1 MTSQIPDQMPL
12 PAPPAAAAP
21 APDGARHCKQ
31 PGCGAELPA
40 ATGRGAP
47 RLFCSPACS
56 RKWHNENRLAPGAAG
71 QQQAPAAGGP
81 LAGLQQLLAQAADL
95 AGAAAAQLAAADPGR
110 VTATLAAAD
119 AARRQAQAETAVAL
133 AQAAGAVQAE
143 QAATAAMHAARH
155 DAQAALEA
163 ADAARADADAAD
175 IRAQAIRDQADAQ
188 ITEIR
193 RQADTALAAAREGTR
208 AAHADRDAALAAA
221 DQARHHASTEIGR
234 ARQAEADA
242 RAENDH
248 VRADA
253 ARERD
258 AAAAACTAQLHA
270 LQALADTWRARA
282 EHAEQQL
289 DLERDHQ
296 RRLAAQPR
304 TATSGNGDGAPQ
316 PRHHPASQRHQDHRR
331 RPALTP
337 SQGRG
342 CRPGRPCPRPSTC
355 HRKDHAMSSL
365 TDPLGPDLTA
375 TLRALKLGKLTAT
388 LPERLTLARQHNMPH
403 ADFLQ
408 LILSDEV
415 ARREAGSIAL
425 RARNAGLDP
434 AMRTETW
441 DPTAAIRYDQR
452 LWNELISLRFL
463 DGPHG
468 ALILG
473 PVGVGKTHLATALG
487 HIAVRRRRTVAM
499 ARADKL
505 FKRLTAA
512 RLDNTLDYEYRRLT
526 TVELLII
533 DDFALQPLTPA
544 QTTDFYEIITE
555 RHRKASTVV
564 TSNRDASEW
573 LPLMTD
579 PLLAQSA
586 IDRLTS
592 TCHELIVEGDSYRRR
607 QRPAAPPVDDTAPAT
622 P

>member
-1 MTSQIPDQMPL
+1 
-12 PAPPAAAAP
+12 
-21 APDGARHCKQ
+21 
-31 PGCGAELPA
+31 
-40 ATGRGAP
+40 
-47 RLFCSPACS
+47 
-56 RKWHNENRLAPGAAG
+56 
-71 QQQAPAAGGP
+71 
-81 LAGLQQLLAQAADL
+81 
-95 AGAAAAQLAAADPGR
+95 
-110 VTATLAAAD
+110 
-119 AARRQAQAETAVAL
+119 
-133 AQAAGAVQAE
+133 
-143 QAATAAMHAARH
+143 
-155 DAQAALEA
+155 
-163 ADAARADADAAD
+163 
-175 IRAQAIRDQADAQ
+175 
-188 ITEIR
+188 
-193 RQADTALAAAREGTR
+193 
-208 AAHADRDAALAAA
+208 
-221 DQARHHASTEIGR
+221 
-234 ARQAEADA
+234 
-242 RAENDH
+242 
-248 VRADA
+248 
-253 ARERD
+253 
-258 AAAAACTAQLHA
+258 
-270 LQALADTWRARA
+270 
-282 EHAEQQL
+282 
-289 DLERDHQ
+289 
-296 RRLAAQPR
+296 
-304 TATSGNGDGAPQ
+304 
-316 PRHHPASQRHQDHRR
+316 
-331 RPALTP
+331 
-337 SQGRG
+337 
-342 CRPGRPCPRPSTC
+342 
-355 HRKDHAMSSL
+355 MSSL
-365 TDPLGPDLTA
+365 TDPIGPDLTA

-388 LPERLTLARQHNMPH
+388 LPERLTLARQTDMPH

-425 RARNAGLDP
+425 RAKNAGLDP

-487 HIAVRRRRTVAM
+487 HIAVRRRRTVHM

-592 TCHELIVEGDSYRRR
+592 TCHELVVEGDSYRRR
-607 QRPAAPPVDDTAPAT
+607 QRPAPPPVDDTAPAA